1 MDLIKRSHEIINLF
15 HAQWACRHVASLD
28 RTESAR
34 ARAKADGKND
44 KFDDKNDKSDDEY
57 DNFDDENDNFLRT
70 KTKMISFSR

>member
-1 MDLIKRSHEIINLF
+1 MRQPK
-15 HAQWACRHVASLD
+15 
-28 RTESAR
+28 ESAR